1 MLPRPDDP
9 LTDLAERCRTSGPVA
24 IQRFDKDFM
33 LCYRGP
39 FISLHTHNCT
49 LAQSSLDFAV
59 YVNENGLLS
68 PKPVEWESN
77 DVQNIVFR
85 PPYVLVLGTSTV
97 EIRQISN
104 GKLVQLLA
112 VPGTVHLAMEKRYE
126 DDSQVDL
133 GIHLV
138 MGAGSGGAPPDQ
150 WYSLDNSLPY
160 TLFRLSR
167 H

>member
-1 MLPRPDDP
+1 
-9 LTDLAERCRTSGPVA
+9 
-24 IQRFDKDFM
+24 M

-39 FISLHTHNCT
+39 FISLHPYKYN
-49 LAQSSLDFAV
+49 LSQSSLDFAV

-85 PPYVLVLGTSTV
+85 PPYVLVLGISTV

-112 VPGTVHLAMEKRYE
+112 VPGTVHLAMEKRCE
-126 DDSQVDL
+126 DISQNDL
-133 GIHLV
+133 GMHLI
-138 MGAGSGGAPPDQ
+138 MGAGSSGAPPDH